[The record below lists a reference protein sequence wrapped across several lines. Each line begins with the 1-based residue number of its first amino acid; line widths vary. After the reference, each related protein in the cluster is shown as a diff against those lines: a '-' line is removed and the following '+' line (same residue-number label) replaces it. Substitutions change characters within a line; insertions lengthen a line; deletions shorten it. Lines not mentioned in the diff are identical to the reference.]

1 MNYLVTGG
9 TGFIGKR
16 VVNQLLNKGVRVV
29 SADIDIENNRD
40 PFEYYLS
47 KKKTKT
53 NDLKLCE
60 LDISS
65 KDEIHKIISDNKI
78 SHIIACGYQMS
89 NLIDNNPI
97 KGAEINI
104 VGMTNLFQSVV
115 DFNLKRLVFPSS
127 QSVYGISS
135 ELFKNKP
142 VKEEDYCGLQHQLF
156 TYAVMKL
163 LNEFMAKKYVTTNGV
178 SIACTRPSVVYGY
191 GRKRSS
197 LMWAEE
203 FATNPAIGKEL
214 NLPFSENNK
223 DSFIYVEDCAEQ
235 LIELCMKDQINHFV
249 YNTGTETASG
259 AELKKIIKSLVPEAI
274 INFDE
279 KGKPTPFIDC
289 QDDTRIRKELSFVP
303 KTLKQGIREHMN
315 EARLDHGLE
324 LLS

>member
-1 MNYLVTGG
+1 MTYLVTGG

-16 VVNQLLNKGVRVV
+16 VVNQLLNKGVKVV
-29 SADIDIENNRD
+29 STDIDIKNNKD
-40 PFEYYLS
+40 PFEYYLNQ
-47 KKKTKT
+47 KNTKT
-53 NDLKLCE
+53 NNLELCE

-65 KDEIHKIISDNKI
+65 KDAIQKIISDNKI

-89 NLIDNNPI
+89 NLIDSNPV

-115 DFNLKRLVFPSS
+115 DFKLKRLVFPSS
-127 QSVYGISS
+127 QSVYGTTS
-135 ELFKNKP
+135 EIYDNKP
-142 VKEEDYCGLQHQLF
+142 IKEDDYCGLQHQLF

-163 LNEFMAKKYVTTNGV
+163 LNEFMAKKYILANGV
-178 SIACTRPSVVYGY
+178 SIACTRPSVVFGY

-203 FATNPAIGKEL
+203 FATKPALGQDV
-214 NLPFSENNK
+214 NLPFSEKNK

-235 LIELCMKDQINHFV
+235 LIELCMKDNLNHFV

-259 AELKKIIKSLVPEAI
+259 KELKLIIKSLLPNAT

-279 KGKPTPFIDC
+279 NGKPTPFIDC
-289 QDDTRIRKELSFVP
+289 QDDTRIRKELSFIP
-303 KTLKQGIREHMN
+303 RTLKDGIKAHMN

-324 LLS
+324 LLI

>member
-1 MNYLVTGG
+1 MSYLVTGG

-16 VVNQLLNKGVRVV
+16 VVNQLLNKGIKVV
-29 SADIDIENNRD
+29 SADIDIKNNRD

-47 KKKTKT
+47 QKKTKT
-53 NDLKLCE
+53 NYLKLCE

-65 KDEIHKIISDNKI
+65 KEEIKKIISNNKI

-89 NLIDNNPI
+89 NMIDSNPV

-115 DFNLKRLVFPSS
+115 DFKLQRLVFPSS
-127 QSVYGISS
+127 QSVYGTSS
-135 ELFKNKP
+135 EIYNNKP
-142 VKEEDYCGLQHQLF
+142 IKEDDYCGLQHQLF

-163 LNEFMAKKYVTTNGV
+163 LNEFMAKKYVLANDV
-178 SIACTRPSVVYGY
+178 SIACTRPSVVFGY

-203 FATNPAIGKEL
+203 FATKPALGEDL
-214 NLPFSENNK
+214 NLPFSEKNK

-235 LIELCMKDQINHFV
+235 LIELSLKDKLNHFV

-259 AELKKIIKSLVPEAI
+259 TELKKIIKSLVPNAT

-279 KGKPTPFIDC
+279 NGKPTPFIDY
-289 QDDTRIRKELSFVP
+289 QDDTRIRKELSFIP
-303 KTLKQGIREHMN
+303 RTLKEGIREHMN